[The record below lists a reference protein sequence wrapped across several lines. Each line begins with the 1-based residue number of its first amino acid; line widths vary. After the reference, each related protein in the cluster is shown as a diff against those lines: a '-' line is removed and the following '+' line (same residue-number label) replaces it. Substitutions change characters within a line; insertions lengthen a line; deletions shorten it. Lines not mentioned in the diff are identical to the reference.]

1 MIIGRV
7 VNTIVS
13 SRKYD
18 SLQGL
23 KLLVVEPYY
32 GEDKTCFIAADV
44 IGAGTGE
51 LVLVTT
57 GEMTKYAL
65 DRSAPIDAIV
75 VGILDKEPNI

>member
-7 VNTIVS
+7 VSTVVS

-23 KLLVVEPYY
+23 KLLVVEPCYSENKDY
-32 GEDKTCFIAADV
+32 FIAADV
-44 IGAGTGE
+44 IGAGIGE

-57 GEMTKYAL
+57 GEMTKNAL
-65 DRSAPIDAIV
+65 EKNAPVDAIV
-75 VGILDKEPNI
+75 VGILDKEPSI

>member
-7 VNTIVS
+7 VSNVVS

-32 GEDKTCFIAADV
+32 GEKKDYFIAADV
-44 IGAGTGE
+44 IGAGVGE
-51 LVLVTT
+51 LVLITQ
-57 GEMTKYAL
+57 GEATKYAL
-65 DRSAPIDAIV
+65 DRKAPVDSIV
-75 VGILDKEPNI
+75 VGIIDNEPTI